1 MPRKKKTKVDD
12 VLRYL
17 QEHEQGITPLVA
29 QKRFHLYR
37 LADAIHKLRK
47 RGYEIETFKVEGYDA
62 YGKNEYARYVLIGE
76 GADE

>member
-17 QEHEQGITPLVA
+17 QENEQGITPLVA

-47 RGYEIETFKVEGYDA
+47 RGYKIETFKVEGCDT
-62 YGKNEYARYVLIGE
+62 YGKNTYARYVLTG
-76 GADE
+76 GNDGK